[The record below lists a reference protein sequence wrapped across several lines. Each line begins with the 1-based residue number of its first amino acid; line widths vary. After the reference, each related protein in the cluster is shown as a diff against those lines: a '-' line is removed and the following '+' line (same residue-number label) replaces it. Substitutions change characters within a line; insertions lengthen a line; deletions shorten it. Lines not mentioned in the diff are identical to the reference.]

1 MFVTSSPVDVE
12 CAVVDGHVGVEST
25 SDATSS
31 REDIL
36 LESFSLHTLH
46 LQMRLC
52 ICKVFHPRKRIC
64 AYFLPLALFYDQ
76 KFLVPHYAI
85 ITISNLHTWGRM
97 AAVPDLDVRSP
108 AFAAMELVKGPRAA
122 TRNPFSVSSSPILDA
137 AKRGEFPAFTL
148 PFRRH

>member
-76 KFLVPHYAI
+76 QFLVPHYAI
-85 ITISNLHTWGRM
+85 IC
-97 AAVPDLDVRSP
+97 RSP
-108 AFAAMELVKGPRAA
+108 HHREKIVAAQPQKSFL
-122 TRNPFSVSSSPILDA
+122 FSP
-137 AKRGEFPAFTL
+137 
-148 PFRRH
+148 